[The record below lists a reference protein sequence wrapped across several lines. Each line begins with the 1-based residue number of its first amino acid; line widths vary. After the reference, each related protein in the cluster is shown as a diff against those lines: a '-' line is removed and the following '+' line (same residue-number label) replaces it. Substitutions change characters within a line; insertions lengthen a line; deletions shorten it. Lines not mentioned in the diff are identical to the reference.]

1 MRVLMVEPSVYEGDT
16 LIKKQTRSTQLVSLT
31 LPYLAALAPSDV
43 DITIAY
49 EMTEDLERD
58 YDLASYD
65 VIAMTTQT
73 VQVKRTLELLR
84 ALRGVGPRMIVG
96 GPATVEDDRRLVR
109 VLDRFAD
116 AVAIADGELVWP
128 QILADVRAGTLQ
140 KTYQSLAPT
149 PIEKLPLPRFE
160 LVNFDHI
167 DAPHVLPS
175 LTARGCPR
183 RCTFCS
189 EFLYGK
195 WLLRPV
201 DDVVTE
207 LLQYRDRF
215 GIPRVCFRDDNFLVH
230 PQRSKELLSRLV
242 GEGIEWACQTDFN
255 LARHPDLLEVA
266 LAAGMRTVSFGLESV
281 REANRDWTEK
291 TFFTIPEAEELLL
304 CLHEAGVETQVNVI
318 FGFDHDDPDVFDE
331 TFDLLMRT
339 KVSRFFPSIL
349 YPIPSTP
356 LYNQFKAED
365 RLLADRAPGISDPLL
380 VWFQPKNLTPEQLVE
395 GYLEVERRFEELP
408 GSDRNYWLGRD
419 IIVV

>member
-1 MRVLMVEPSVYEGDT
+1 MRVLMVEPSVYEGEV
-16 LIKKQTRSTQLVSLT
+16 LIKKQTRPTQLVALT
-31 LPYLAALAPSDV
+31 LPFLAALAPSDV
-43 DITIAY
+43 EITIAY
-49 EMTEDLERD
+49 EMNEDLERD

-73 VQVKRTLELLR
+73 VQVKRTLELLQ
-84 ALRGVGPRMIVG
+84 ALRGVGPTLVVG
-96 GPATVEDDRRLVR
+96 GPATLEDDHRLVR
-109 VLDRFAD
+109 VLSRFAD
-116 AVAIADGELVWP
+116 AVAIADGDLVWP
-128 QILADVRAGTLQ
+128 QILADVRAGALQ
-140 KTYQSLAPT
+140 KTYRSPAPP

-160 LVNFDHI
+160 LVNFDYI

-189 EFLYGK
+189 EFLYSK
-195 WLLRPV
+195 WRLRPV

-215 GIPRVCFRDDNFLVH
+215 GIPRVCFRDDDFLVH
-230 PQRSKELLSRLV
+230 PSRSKALLSRLV

-255 LARHPDLLEVA
+255 LARHPDLVELA

-281 REANRDWTEK
+281 REANRDAIEK

-304 CLHEAGVETQVNVI
+304 CLHEAGVETQVNII
-318 FGFDHDDPDVFDE
+318 FGFDHDDPDVFDD

-349 YPIPSTP
+349 YPIPGTP
-356 LYNQFKAED
+356 LYEQLNAEG
-365 RLLADRAPGISDPLL
+365 RLLADRAPGITDPLL

-395 GYLEVERRFEELP
+395 GYLEVEQRFEALP
-408 GSDRNYWLGRD
+408 IDARNYWLGRD
-419 IIVV
+419 IVVV